1 MIFHS
6 LFCYSRNRVN
16 LRHSERL
23 RINRKG
29 YLYMTKLFKFVRPMD
44 LHLFDGAASGGDGT
58 AGSASSGNTAT
69 SGTNA
74 DNAQSAQGENNNG
87 QVANASTSENVI
99 TTDEDKARTDFLNYI
114 RGEGKQFYD
123 ENVQNIINKR
133 FKELKT
139 MEAERNALSPMIDSL
154 KNFYGIEGNDFDA
167 LREAVLNDER
177 MYEDKA
183 RENGVSVKVQMK
195 FDKMERENAKLKEA
209 ENAKIQQEKTQ
220 AILEKWETQSNEL
233 KEEFPEFDLDYEMES
248 NSNFYDLLT
257 HGLDVKTAYIASK
270 PSEYAAKVA
279 KETEKRVTD
288 NIRANGLRPNE
299 SGGSSATATSSFDVT
314 KLTAAQRRDLANRA
328 MQGERIQF

>member
-1 MIFHS
+1 
-6 LFCYSRNRVN
+6 
-16 LRHSERL
+16 
-23 RINRKG
+23 
-29 YLYMTKLFKFVRPMD
+29 MTKLFKFVRPMD

>member
-1 MIFHS
+1 
-6 LFCYSRNRVN
+6 
-16 LRHSERL
+16 
-23 RINRKG
+23 
-29 YLYMTKLFKFVRPMD
+29 MTKLFKFVRPMD

-154 KNFYGIEGNDFDA
+154 KNFYGIEGNDFNA

>member
-1 MIFHS
+1 M
-6 LFCYSRNRVN
+6 
-16 LRHSERL
+16 
-23 RINRKG
+23 K
-29 YLYMTKLFKFVRPMD
+29 KLFKFVRPMN

-58 AGSASSGNTAT
+58 AGSASSESTAT
-69 SGTNA
+69 SGTTNA
-74 DNAQSAQGENNNG
+74 DNAQSAQGVKNNG

-139 MEAERNALSPMIDSL
+139 MEAERKALSPMIDSL

-167 LREAVLNDER
+167 LREAVLNDQR

-183 RENGVSVKVQMK
+183 RENGVSVEVQMK

-299 SGGSSATATSSFDVT
+299 NGGSSATATSSFDVT